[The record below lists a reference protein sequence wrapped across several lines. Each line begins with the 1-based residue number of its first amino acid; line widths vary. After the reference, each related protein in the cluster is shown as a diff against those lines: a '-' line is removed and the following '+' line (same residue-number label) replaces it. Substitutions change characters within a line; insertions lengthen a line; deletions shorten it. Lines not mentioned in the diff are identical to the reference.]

1 MKYQAVFASLSR
13 AARLARRRLF
23 VLLMALTMA
32 AAVRTSAW
40 SAGVSDII
48 WLESN
53 STAGSSI
60 LTFKNDCSGKPTF
73 LGSTPGCRVHLPFLP
88 KQIHSLHLVAESC
101 CQVRVTSAEAFRF
114 SRTGCRS
121 IPPVELPVRAAVAR

>member
-1 MKYQAVFASLSR
+1 MKYQAVFASVSS

-40 SAGVSDII
+40 SAGVPDII

-53 STAGSSI
+53 STAGNSI
-60 LTFKNDCSGKPTF
+60 LTFKNEQWKSD
-73 LGSTPGCRVHLPFLP
+73 LPW
-88 KQIHSLHLVAESC
+88 QYA
-101 CQVRVTSAEAFRF
+101 
-114 SRTGCRS
+114 SRRNRR
-121 IPPVELPVRAAVAR
+121 L